1 MGFDDIFLCQILR
14 LRWETLGCAA
24 LTITCEQHMKS
35 MAAACMLNIHSC
47 AETRSK
53 SAMRMDI
60 SARSYRRA
68 RCRCSKQARGRG
80 RREKGCAADK
90 ISHQSEFRYLLQKI
104 DQKLNSNLVFSY
116 WQKTKTNQEIATRD
130 DKLTHQQENC
140 DNERG
145 GGSWRASLPSA
156 APAPPALL

>member
-1 MGFDDIFLCQILR
+1 LVYEVKQPGKAPLMGFDDIFLCQILR

-60 SARSYRRA
+60 SARSYRRG
-68 RCRCSKQARGRG
+68 RCRCSKQARGRRRWRR

-90 ISHQSEFRYLLQKI
+90 ISHQSEFR
-104 DQKLNSNLVFSY
+104 
-116 WQKTKTNQEIATRD
+116 
-130 DKLTHQQENC
+130 
-140 DNERG
+140 
-145 GGSWRASLPSA
+145 
-156 APAPPALL
+156 